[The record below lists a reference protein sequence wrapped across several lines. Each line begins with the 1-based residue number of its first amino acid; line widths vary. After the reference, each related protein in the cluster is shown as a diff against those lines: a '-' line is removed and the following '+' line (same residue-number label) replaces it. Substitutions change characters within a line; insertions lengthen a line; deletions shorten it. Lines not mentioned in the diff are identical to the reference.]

1 MRAGAAKQQIESAL
15 NERFGNAFEWR
26 ERRPA
31 EVLPTGIAEF
41 DEVLCGFPRGA
52 ITEIH
57 GPVSSGLTSVLFS
70 VLAGATSRA
79 ETCALI
85 DCHDSFDITL
95 AARAGVAL
103 DRLLWVRCSR
113 DLERAFKAVDLL
125 LHSGGFG
132 FLALNLSDVPG
143 KTARRVISSW
153 WFRFR
158 RAIENTP
165 TALLVI
171 TPLACVRSSA
181 ALALELK
188 LEAGVWPVAVSLPE
202 PPRENNDR
210 SSRLTLVTRQ
220 SRARLDSQ
228 PSYSQLIEKLRICIQ
243 QERPA
248 PWPAGA
254 IRFNAHRH

>member
-1 MRAGAAKQQIESAL
+1 MSAAVAKQQIESAL
-15 NERFGNAFEWR
+15 SARFGNAFEWR
-26 ERRPA
+26 ERRPV
-31 EVLPTGIAEF
+31 EILPTGIAEF
-41 DEVLCGFPRGA
+41 DEVCCGFPRGA

-57 GPVSSGLTSVLFS
+57 GTASSGLTSVLFS
-70 VLAGATSRA
+70 ALAGATARS

-85 DCHDSFDITL
+85 DCHDSFDISL

-103 DRLLWVRCSR
+103 ERLLWVRCSR

-165 TALLVI
+165 TTLLVI

-188 LEAGVWPVAVSLPE
+188 LEGGVWPAAVTFPKPE
-202 PPRENNDR
+202 SESDDR
-210 SSRLTLVTRQ
+210 SSRLTLVTAH
-220 SRARLDSQ
+220 SSARSDSQ
-228 PSYSQLIEKLRICIQ
+228 PSHSHLIQKLRISIK

-248 PWPAGA
+248 PCPAGG
-254 IRFNAHRH
+254 IRFNVHRH